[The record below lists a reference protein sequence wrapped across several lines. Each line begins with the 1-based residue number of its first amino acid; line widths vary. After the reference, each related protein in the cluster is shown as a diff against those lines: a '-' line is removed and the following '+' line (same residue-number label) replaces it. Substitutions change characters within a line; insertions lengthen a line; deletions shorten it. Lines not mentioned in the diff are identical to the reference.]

1 MYNVTMPKKESM
13 TITVKTP
20 KMRGVMPPKGQ
31 THKDKRRKAKV
42 HQRAS
47 FRKELA

>member
-1 MYNVTMPKKESM
+1 MYTVTMPKKESM
-13 TITVKTP
+13 TIVVPAVKGRGRAVP
-20 KMRGVMPPKGQ
+20 KSQ